1 MLTATAT
8 LPLHDLAA
16 RINQHETELA
26 QLRQEYQA
34 RQTQLTALARRK
46 DELQTQLDQ
55 VEAEIA
61 KVDRAAT
68 AASPSPKSTPV
79 STPAAKSAAGSV
91 TGGSAAKI
99 KGTDASAPIS
109 LPQLLVSLVQHANK
123 PMSLKDLV
131 DGVIRH
137 KYPTTAKDLN
147 AMIKNRVSE
156 LVQAK
161 LLKRVADQR
170 GVVVLGKASKD
181 ATTGF
186 AAKPA
191 ASANATGPK
200 QKLSLKEAMIQVLA
214 KSSRPLP
221 AQEIAHLVIA
231 NGYQSKSKDLKN
243 VIWVCA
249 GKMKNIENVKGEGY
263 RLKGAAKKKN
273 G

>member
-1 MLTATAT
+1 MSTATAT

-46 DELQTQLDQ
+46 EELQAQLDQ

-61 KVDRAAT
+61 KVDRATT
-68 AASPSPKSTPV
+68 AGSPSSKSRPG
-79 STPAAKSAAGSV
+79 SPPGAKPAAGST
-91 TGGSAAKI
+91 TGGGAAK
-99 KGTDASAPIS
+99 DAREQIS
-109 LPQLLVSLVQHANK
+109 LPQLLICLVRHANK

-131 DGVIRH
+131 EGVTSR
-137 KYPTTAKDLN
+137 KYPTKAKNLN
-147 AMIKNRVSE
+147 AMIKSRVSD
-156 LVQAK
+156 LVRAK
-161 LLKRVADQR
+161 LLKRVADQP
-170 GVVVLGKASKD
+170 GVVVLGKVSRD
-181 ATTGF
+181 AAATRS

-191 ASANATGPK
+191 ASAKATGPE
-200 QKLSLKEAMIQVLA
+200 QKLSLKEAIIQVLA

-221 AQEIAHLVIA
+221 AQEIADLVIA